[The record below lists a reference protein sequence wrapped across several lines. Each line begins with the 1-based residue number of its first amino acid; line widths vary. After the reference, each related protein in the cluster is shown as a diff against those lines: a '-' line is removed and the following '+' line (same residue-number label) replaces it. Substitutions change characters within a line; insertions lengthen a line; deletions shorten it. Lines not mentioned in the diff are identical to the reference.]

1 MAVNCLA
8 TISVRRK
15 RIRWKA
21 GREMQVKRALV
32 ADVGGKKATVGFT
45 QVEKGR
51 HNIEIKDI

>member
-1 MAVNCLA
+1 MAVNYLA

-32 ADVGGKKATVGFT
+32 ADVGGKKQQSVSL
-45 QVEKGR
+45 R
-51 HNIEIKDI
+51 